1 MMNLMMKNAIV
12 KSHFMI
18 VAAAGNNP
26 LVNGSNFLKEGI
38 QAIAMVIVGAVALSY
53 FKQKQITKLIGFTVT
68 AAIILLMVF
77 EPTALKTFGSY
88 LWHDVLG
95 M

>member
-1 MMNLMMKNAIV
+1 MMNLMMKTAIA
-12 KSHFMI
+12 KSYFI
-18 VAAAGNNP
+18 AAAAGNNP
-26 LVNGSNFLKEGI
+26 LVNGSNFLKEGL
-38 QAIAMVIVGAVALSY
+38 QAVAMVVVGATALSY
-53 FKQKQITKLIGFTVT
+53 FKQKQITKLIGFVVT

>member
-1 MMNLMMKNAIV
+1 MMNLITGKY
-12 KSHFMI
+12 FMI
-18 VAAAGNNP
+18 MAAANNP

-38 QAIAMVIVGAVALSY
+38 QAIAMVFVGAIALSY
-53 FKQKQITKLIGFTVT
+53 LKQKQITKLIGFAVT
-68 AAIILLMVF
+68 AALILLMVF
-77 EPTALKTFGSY
+77 EPTALKTFGLF